1 MEFYG
6 RINAIIKN
14 TDFVL
19 DLGAGR
25 GSWFFDDNC
34 SYRRNIRNI
43 KDKVKFLVGVDMDKA
58 IFENQTTHKNII
70 MKSDK
75 IPLDDNSMNIVIA
88 DWVLEHVQNPDD
100 FVKEI
105 YRVLKPGG
113 FFLCKNPTQI

>member
-1 MEFYG
+1 MFKFDPGKNLLGEYGPLDGTMEFYG

-58 IFENQTTHKNII
+58 IFVSIFYFFFSFIFLILLIST
-70 MKSDK
+70 
-75 IPLDDNSMNIVIA
+75 
-88 DWVLEHVQNPDD
+88 
-100 FVKEI
+100 I
-105 YRVLKPGG
+105 YNN
-113 FFLCKNPTQI
+113 FF